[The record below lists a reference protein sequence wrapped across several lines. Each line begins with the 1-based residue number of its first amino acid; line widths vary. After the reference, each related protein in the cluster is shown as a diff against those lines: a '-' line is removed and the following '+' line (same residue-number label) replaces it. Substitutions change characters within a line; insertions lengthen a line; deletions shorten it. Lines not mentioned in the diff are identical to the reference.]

1 MTKLSFVAILAGLTL
16 AGVASAAEID
26 GPLEVTTFELKDG
39 SKFHAVSYAAVGRD
53 DLKSFIISTP
63 ENVKAIILEKEI
75 VNRKKESIAFVDLSD
90 TARKAVLHDRAVA
103 ADRKA
108 EFEASEIDRKVVE
121 AARRKENDIRMSIA
135 HSNEDINVA
144 HDTLANAEDLIR
156 NTPIEVAKA
165 DARYDAAK
173 TELAG
178 GGGGGYPVVGGV
190 RYANS
195 VDSRRSDYLRKLM
208 TDAAEEK
215 ARLELGKKD
224 AQDIVTRTT
233 ENLKVLQNH
242 VADLSKRLDA
252 AQAETKAAVE
262 HAEKTAKERQALR
275 EEKNRAAPKSDEVK
289 K

>member
-16 AGVASAAEID
+16 AGAALAAEID

-90 TARKAVLHDRAVA
+90 TARKVVLHERAVA

-144 HDTLANAEDLIR
+144 HDTLANAED
-156 NTPIEVAKA
+156 
-165 DARYDAAK
+165 
-173 TELAG
+173 
-178 GGGGGYPVVGGV
+178 
-190 RYANS
+190 
-195 VDSRRSDYLRKLM
+195 
-208 TDAAEEK
+208 
-215 ARLELGKKD
+215 
-224 AQDIVTRTT
+224 
-233 ENLKVLQNH
+233 
-242 VADLSKRLDA
+242 
-252 AQAETKAAVE
+252 
-262 HAEKTAKERQALR
+262 
-275 EEKNRAAPKSDEVK
+275 
-289 K
+289 

>member
-90 TARKAVLHDRAVA
+90 TARKVVLHERAVA

-242 VADLSKRLDA
+242 VADLAKRLDA

-262 HAEKTAKERQALR
+262 HAEKAAKERQALR
-275 EEKNRAAPKSDEVK
+275 EEKNRAAPKSDEGK